1 MLIAAGEANQ
11 RLARVV
17 NDGGDAV
24 GNLGA
29 FFNTGDPVKWPAIGG
44 TETLPAP
51 SGGLRAAPRT
61 STTRVGSSAQYLTTP
76 TGAIGPPSGDSAE
89 P

>member
-44 TETLPAP
+44 TETLPTP
-51 SGGLRAAPRT
+51 SGGASGRASDINNQGWIVGAEFDNTNRCDRAAIWRQ
-61 STTRVGSSAQYLTTP
+61 R
-76 TGAIGPPSGDSAE
+76 
-89 P
+89 